1 MTLTRVRA
9 KGQVT
14 LPDDVRRAAH
24 VAEGDYLE
32 VTLSGGAIVMRP
44 KRLVDAAQA
53 WFWTKDWQRG
63 EQEASDDIAAGRT
76 KSFESADEF
85 LSSLDE

>member
-1 MTLTRVRA
+1 MTLTRVRG
-9 KGQVT
+9 KGQIT

-44 KRLVDAAQA
+44 KRLVDADQA

-63 EQEASDDIAAGRT
+63 EQEASDDIAARRT